1 MANKITFQQK
11 TRVMNKLF
19 EHGINTE
26 KELQNL
32 TIKSIVAIKGITVPE
47 MNIISE
53 LQESAKTGKLFS
65 YLGGADDE
73 QSNG

>member
-1 MANKITFQQK
+1 MANKTTFQQK

-32 TIKSIVAIKGITVPE
+32 TLKNIVTIKNITVSE
-47 MNIISE
+47 MNVISE
-53 LQESAKTGKLFS
+53 LQESAKAGKLFS
-65 YLGGADDE
+65 YLGGADHE
-73 QSNG
+73 PNN

>member
-1 MANKITFQQK
+1 MANKTTFQQK

-19 EHGINTE
+19 ENGVKTE

-32 TIKSIVAIKGITVPE
+32 TLKNIVTIKNITVSE

-53 LQESAKTGKLFS
+53 LQESVKAGKLFS
-65 YLGGADDE
+65 YLGGADCGVE
-73 QSNG
+73 I

>member
-11 TRVMNKLF
+11 TRVLNKLF

-32 TIKSIVAIKGITVPE
+32 TLKNTVTIKGITVAE

-53 LQESAKTGKLFS
+53 LQESAKVGKLFS
-65 YLGGADDE
+65 YLGGAVDE
-73 QSNG
+73 

>member
-32 TIKSIVAIKGITVPE
+32 TLKNIVTIKNITVAE
-47 MNIISE
+47 MNVISE
-53 LQESAKTGKLFS
+53 LQESAKASKLFS

-73 QSNG
+73 QSN

>member
-1 MANKITFQQK
+1 MANKTTFQQK
-11 TRVMNKLF
+11 TRVLNKLF

-32 TIKSIVAIKGITVPE
+32 TLKNIVTIKGITVSE

-53 LQESAKTGKLFS
+53 LQESAKAGKLFS
-65 YLGGADDE
+65 YLGGAEYE
-73 QSNG
+73 QSN

>member
-1 MANKITFQQK
+1 MANKTTFQQK

-19 EHGINTE
+19 EHGISTE

-32 TIKSIVAIKGITVPE
+32 TLKNIVIIKNITVAE
-47 MNIISE
+47 MNVISE
-53 LQESAKTGKLFS
+53 LQESAKAGKLFS

-73 QSNG
+73 QSN

>member
-19 EHGINTE
+19 ESGINTE

-32 TIKSIVAIKGITVPE
+32 SLKSIVAIKGITVAE
-47 MNIISE
+47 MNIIAE
-53 LQESAKTGKLFS
+53 LQESVKAGKLFT
-65 YLGGADDE
+65 YLGGVLDE
-73 QSNG
+73 PSE